1 MNKERKKKNNV
12 KTFQKFKKRQKKQS
26 IKYISNYL
34 SFFKILIQINKMKES
49 EKTNITV
56 KSSRI

>member
-34 SFFKILIQINKMKES
+34 SFF
-49 EKTNITV
+49 
-56 KSSRI
+56 

>member
-34 SFFKILIQINKMKES
+34 SFFKILIQINKMKER

>member
-26 IKYISNYL
+26 IKYMSNYL
-34 SFFKILIQINKMKES
+34 SFFKILIQINKMKERK
-49 EKTNITV
+49 KTNITV